1 MAGKA
6 AAAAVD
12 WQQEVAALR
21 GSAEWQQLLVE
32 ELPGTAAGGPSVASL
47 LRRAAAAAEA
57 HGSSAG
63 GTGGAARLAQ
73 VVQQAAWEKL
83 HTGDWHSVPVVWR
96 DAYVAACI
104 LAAAAGLPSRGGGGS
119 GGDSSGRQAAEAA
132 PPAAA
137 LEAAA
142 AAAAEAAA
150 LSAGLWHLDMATIMG
165 GALLRPRVDAL
176 IDRLQRRWQAL
187 HRSAPA
193 TEQQLQRGDGQE
205 GAAEEESGG
214 QPAAKRQR
222 GADAAAG
229 EGHVAMAAA
238 AEAVE
243 AALLPPW
250 SLGPR
255 GSPVA
260 SAELPSL
267 EAFWRHYMSTDTP
280 VVISGEQNGWQSRA
294 CRLCWPA
301 SALGSRSA
309 QHSWAGTGSQLTPAA
324 CLLVHCEPVCLQ
336 GPWRIGRRCTAG
348 GTPPTLC
355 QWRGPAPCL

>member
-1 MAGKA
+1 
-6 AAAAVD
+6 
-12 WQQEVAALR
+12 
-21 GSAEWQQLLVE
+21 
-32 ELPGTAAGGPSVASL
+32 
-47 LRRAAAAAEA
+47 
-57 HGSSAG
+57 
-63 GTGGAARLAQ
+63 
-73 VVQQAAWEKL
+73 
-83 HTGDWHSVPVVWR
+83 
-96 DAYVAACI
+96 
-104 LAAAAGLPSRGGGGS
+104 
-119 GGDSSGRQAAEAA
+119 
-132 PPAAA
+132 
-137 LEAAA
+137 
-142 AAAAEAAA
+142 
-150 LSAGLWHLDMATIMG
+150 MATIMG

-193 TEQQLQRGDGQE
+193 TEQQLPTGDGQE
-205 GAAEEESGG
+205 GAAEEEPGG

-301 SALGSRSA
+301 WLLAA
-309 QHSWAGTGSQLTPAA
+309 AVHSTAGQPVQLKFAA

-348 GTPPTLC
+348 GTPLTLC